1 MLKAKSENIKNAV
14 FPVVHFNYEKNQE
27 ITETWFA
34 YNFTTNYRM
43 LQNDKHF

>member
-1 MLKAKSENIKNAV
+1 MFKAKSEHIKNAV

-27 ITETWFA
+27 KQQLGFT

>member
-27 ITETWFA
+27 ITATWFC
-34 YNFTTNYRM
+34 T
-43 LQNDKHF
+43 